1 MPDEVT
7 NGLQRNQKP
16 HETGVRATLRKGRR
30 EGRRKEAMLVKVKHR
45 EKQESQTNPDEWG
58 GGAGRDSR
66 RPEGWTSKEPAVG
79 GNLQHRVLMLAA
91 AEQQF

>member
-7 NGLQRNQKP
+7 NGLQRTQKP

-58 GGAGRDSR
+58 EGGRGRWQEAGRVDQQRTS
-66 RPEGWTSKEPAVG
+66 GWWES
-79 GNLQHRVLMLAA
+79 AA
-91 AEQQF
+91 QGPDAGCS